1 MKISDQFLWGGAT
14 AANQYEGGYL
24 ADGKGL
30 SIADVEM
37 GGNIDHPREIHES
50 VHPHTYY
57 PSHEGTGFYD
67 HYKEDIALFAEM
79 GFRCFRMSI
88 NWTRIFPLGDE
99 EKPNEAG
106 LKFYDQV
113 FDELLKYHIEPVV
126 TISHYETPLHL
137 VQKYGSWRNRKMIV
151 GRRLFS

>member
-57 PSHEGTGFYD
+57 PSHEGTGFMIIIKKIL
-67 HYKEDIALFAEM
+67 H
-79 GFRCFRMSI
+79 C
-88 NWTRIFPLGDE
+88 
-99 EKPNEAG
+99 
-106 LKFYDQV
+106 
-113 FDELLKYHIEPVV
+113 LLKWDLDALECLSIGHVFF
-126 TISHYETPLHL
+126 L
-137 VQKYGSWRNRKMIV
+137 
-151 GRRLFS
+151 

>member
-57 PSHEGTGFYD
+57 PASFGFSSSPRG
-67 HYKEDIALFAEM
+67 KIRVQLIDI
-79 GFRCFRMSI
+79 
-88 NWTRIFPLGDE
+88 
-99 EKPNEAG
+99 
-106 LKFYDQV
+106 LKH
-113 FDELLKYHIEPVV
+113 LNP
-126 TISHYETPLHL
+126 ISANKAISSL
-137 VQKYGSWRNRKMIV
+137 
-151 GRRLFS
+151 

>member
-67 HYKEDIALFAEM
+67 HKI
-79 GFRCFRMSI
+79 SI
-88 NWTRIFPLGDE
+88 QLHSVFLHLLE
-99 EKPNEAG
+99 EKYVSN
-106 LKFYDQV
+106 
-113 FDELLKYHIEPVV
+113 
-126 TISHYETPLHL
+126 
-137 VQKYGSWRNRKMIV
+137 
-151 GRRLFS
+151 